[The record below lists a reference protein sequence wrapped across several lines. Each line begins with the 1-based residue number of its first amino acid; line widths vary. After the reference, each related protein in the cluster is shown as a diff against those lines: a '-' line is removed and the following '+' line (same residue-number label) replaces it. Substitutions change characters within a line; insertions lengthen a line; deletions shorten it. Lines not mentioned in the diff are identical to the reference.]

1 MRNSSRLKLDI
12 KNYEKILSGKIK
24 GIIWLLIRYTNLV
37 KLIKNNIWLLTI
49 SPIG

>member
-12 KNYEKILSGKIK
+12 KNYEKILSGKI
-24 GIIWLLIRYTNLV
+24 IRYTNLV